1 MKMTQINLIQG
12 SQEWHEFR
20 RVHIGSSDA
29 PVIMGVSPYKTIEQ
43 LFKEK
48 LTGESGQK
56 EHSGMIRGRELEPLV
71 LSMLN
76 AKYSTAME
84 PCVFEHDEHKFISAS
99 LDGYDPVFK
108 AICEI
113 KCPNALDHK
122 QASLGE
128 VPAKYYPQLQHAMLV
143 TGLNEIIYGSFH
155 TGELITLHVAR
166 DESYIDML
174 LEQCKK
180 FYASMQSGV
189 LGSDLDTTID
199 MPDVDSLFYQMQDY
213 KEKIKF
219 YEEQLEAVKDVLLQ
233 SIGYRSVQTQRVKI
247 KEVKRT
253 SYDYTR
259 LCDDFK
265 IDKEPYK
272 KTSLYWDIR
281 ERKHEN

>member
-1 MKMTQINLIQG
+1 MSQIQLQQN
-12 SQEWHEFR
+12 SPNWHAFR

-29 PVIMGVSPYKTIEQ
+29 PVIMGASPYKTIEQ
-43 LFKEK
+43 LLKEK
-48 LTGESGQK
+48 LTGESAQK

-76 AKYSTAME
+76 AKYSIAME

-99 LDGYDPVFK
+99 LDGYDPVFNT
-108 AICEI
+108 ICEI
-113 KCPNALDHK
+113 KCPNSIDHK
-122 QASLGE
+122 QAVLGQI
-128 VPAKYYPQLQHAMLV
+128 PAKYFPQLQHAMLV
-143 TGLNEIIYGSFH
+143 TGLNEIIYASFNS
-155 TGELITLHVAR
+155 GELITLHVAR
-166 DESYIDML
+166 DESYISML

-189 LGSDLDTTID
+189 LGADLDPTLD
-199 MPDVDSLFYQMQDY
+199 MPYVDEMFIRMQHY
-213 KEKIKF
+213 KEKISF
-219 YEEQLEAVKDVLLQ
+219 YEEQLEAVKDAILQ
-233 SIGYRSVQTQRVKI
+233 TVGFKIVQTQKVKI

-253 SYDYTR
+253 TYDYAR
-259 LCDDFK
+259 LCDDLK